1 MQYLTQISDSIK
13 DAELV
18 VVGLGEEWNLS
29 VEAKKSA
36 PYQRILADVKEKP
49 EFQWLMPY
57 VYEKLTDEKLRN
69 AYETLFGMLE
79 GKNYFVVATTMNP
92 AFLPYAKPDRVVMP
106 CGSAMKM
113 CDKRLAE
120 REQYPEFLA
129 SLDAYIAGEISL
141 EEIDFVKN
149 ENEEMVP
156 FNNVLAPNYKEDGY
170 LPAWNIYM
178 RWLQGTMNR
187 KVCLLELGAGLDY
200 PSVFRF
206 PFEKMTFFNQKAI
219 CFRVHS
225 FLYQLTEEM
234 AARSIS
240 VPVHAVTLFA
250 SK

>member
-1 MQYLTQISDSIK
+1 MQYLAQIADSIK

-29 VEAKKSA
+29 AETKNSA
-36 PYQRILADVKEKP
+36 QYQRILADIKANP
-49 EFQWLMPY
+49 EYQWLMPY
-57 VYEKLTDEKLRN
+57 VYESLADNQLRD
-69 AYETLFGMLE
+69 AYKTLFDMLD

-92 AFLPYAKPDRVVMP
+92 SFLPYAKPDRVVMP

-113 CDKRLAE
+113 CDEVLSESKNQEAFM
-120 REQYPEFLA
+120 Q
-129 SLDAYIAGEISL
+129 SLDAYIKGEISL
-141 EEIDFVKN
+141 GEIAFVKN
-149 ENEEMVP
+149 ESGEIVP
-156 FNNVLAPNYKEDGY
+156 FNNVMAPNYKEDGY

-206 PFEKMTFFNQKAI
+206 PFEKMTYFNQKAK

-234 AARSIS
+234 AERSVS
-240 VPVHAVTLFA
+240 VPMHPVTLFA
-250 SK
+250 QK